1 MLVWPTP
8 GGQKK
13 SHPADR
19 KSIFFAENMQYL
31 QYPSSHWLNMTFAT
45 TLFFTTN
52 VRWDHIQ
59 QYLPKISAKMLAEIF
74 SAETR
79 LFLAEIFYAE
89 IFSPKCCPPN
99 FFPSS
104 SSTRQL
110 VLAPSSIVIVNTW
123 RDDHLLV

>member
-1 MLVWPTP
+1 MHGWGEAIQKNMLVWPTP

-31 QYPSSHWLNMTFAT
+31 QYPSSHWLYMTFAT

-59 QYLPKISAKMLAEIF
+59 QYLPKISAKMLSEIF
-74 SAETR
+74 SVETR

-89 IFSPKCCPPN
+89 IFSLQNVFRRN
-99 FFPSS
+99 FFRPL
-104 SSTRQL
+104 L
-110 VLAPSSIVIVNTW
+110 VQGSWFS
-123 RDDHLLV
+123 HLLLLL

>member
-31 QYPSSHWLNMTFAT
+31 QYPSSHWLYMTFAT

-89 IFSPKCCPPN
+89 IFSAE
-99 FFPSS
+99 FFSAEIFS
-104 SSTRQL
+104 
-110 VLAPSSIVIVNTW
+110 VLF
-123 RDDHLLV
+123 